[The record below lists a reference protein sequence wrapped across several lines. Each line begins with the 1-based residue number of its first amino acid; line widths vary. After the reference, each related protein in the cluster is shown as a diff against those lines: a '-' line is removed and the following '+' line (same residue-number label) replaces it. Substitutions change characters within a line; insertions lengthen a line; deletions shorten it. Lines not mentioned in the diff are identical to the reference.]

1 MRFLFF
7 FKWCWNIFL
16 ILLLHPDSFA
26 SSFSILAVLDR
37 LQSASG
43 GITLGQWRR
52 TNWYEWSSLLLVHI
66 RIRMLKWIT
75 RVDTRP
81 AFKDTGWTGPIERKP
96 FLVLAR
102 SLGLLFFFFTRS
114 FITYVRWGRILRLS
128 FILSSRLE
136 EILWL
141 NKTYLLN

>member
-1 MRFLFF
+1 MLFHMMLKYFLDFITHWF
-7 FKWCWNIFL
+7 ICKL
-16 ILLLHPDSFA
+16 IYDPRCLGQ
-26 SSFSILAVLDR
+26 II
-37 LQSASG
+37 QSASG

-96 FLVLAR
+96 FLVLPR
-102 SLGLLFFFFTRS
+102 SSVCCFLFYAFHSSHTLGEAEHSVPSS
-114 FITYVRWGRILRLS
+114 FSLQDLKRFCNSTKRI
-128 FILSSRLE
+128 IC
-136 EILWL
+136 
-141 NKTYLLN
+141 